1 MTHRDL
7 PSRITFGF
15 DDLGFGARWEKK
27 NWPSMRKRL
36 CRNVSVG
43 SLDFET
49 ASLGRG
55 FHHTEPPPRV

>member
-1 MTHRDL
+1 MTAEL
-7 PSRITFGF
+7 TFEMG
-15 DDLGFGARWEKK
+15 KK
-27 NWPSMRKRL
+27 KLASMRKRL

>member
-1 MTHRDL
+1 MTR
-7 PSRITFGF
+7 FGREM
-15 DDLGFGARWEKK
+15 AKK
-27 NWPSMRKRL
+27 KLASMRKRL